1 MAGVLYGSGVISR
14 DVFVNGGLS
23 QGSAIADV
31 LGIPDTVG
39 ISDEQARSIIEGRAT
54 EQAAGND
61 PDTNEALEQLDA
73 EGGGTTCTGAPRK
86 ASARK

>member
-73 EGGGTTCTGAPRK
+73 RRRRYNLYRCAKEASTRK
-86 ASARK
+86 